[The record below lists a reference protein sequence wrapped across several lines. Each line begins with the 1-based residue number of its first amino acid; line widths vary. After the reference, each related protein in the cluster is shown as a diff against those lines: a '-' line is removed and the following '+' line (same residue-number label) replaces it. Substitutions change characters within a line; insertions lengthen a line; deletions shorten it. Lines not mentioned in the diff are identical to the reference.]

1 MKAFAARPEKARE
14 GRHNHLPIR
23 LLVAVLTGLCFGIQA
38 VGIYYDVHWHTLQ
51 YTADVDVDDTLTIV
65 KLGPGAQEAGFR
77 LGDHVLKI
85 DAQEV
90 NTLIQYRAALNRH
103 KVNTAVTVQV
113 QRGEQTVDLSAPV
126 QAQRLGLQF
135 AVFNLIAATFFAMG
149 ALVAFQRF
157 KDKAACLFF
166 FDALALGLYFALQNK
181 AAIGLVYI
189 AILVQGLVPGLTI
202 HFFLTFPRER
212 WLARR
217 QYGGWWFL
225 LYVPGLIVMGLLMH
239 AFTVSVMAG
248 TGIWYAPRYGQ
259 LLNIGFAWCIVSAIV
274 GLISVAYA
282 YATTSW
288 SIEKRQLQWLLW
300 GLSCAIV
307 AAIVDMALTL
317 MGEQGGLVSNVVLLL
332 TLPLPVSF
340 AFAILRYRLL
350 DIDLVVN
357 RSVVYGTLTATL
369 AALYLLLISVV
380 ASALGVAA
388 GSKSYTVV
396 VFLSALLI
404 GILANPLRAR
414 LQGLIDRTFFRQQV
428 DYQRALIE
436 WSQELSTSI
445 RFADL
450 RQLLLEK
457 VVQRLMV
464 DRAWLLILNEDE
476 TQLEA
481 LPVGEGEPGGVLRE
495 RPDAQELGR
504 LAVPAQSVTA
514 ADLARPDKVLLLGH
528 GEKEAAVQHEAGGAL
543 FAQGAPVAWK
553 EAGARV
559 AVPLVSGG
567 RLVGVYLLGSKLSG
581 DIYQSQELD
590 LLRTLGNQAAIAIAN
605 ARLYE
610 EIHAFSRELEQKV
623 RERTKELRDFV
634 SAVYHE
640 LSTPITAIR
649 GYVELLLAGKGR
661 ELPDKQERYLGIVDR
676 NVRRLLRLVSDLSD
690 VNRIDDGRLTIHP
703 QPVDLRQAAEETVNS
718 LASVIEEKG
727 LQADIALDRL
737 TSGTAMV
744 LGDPQRVVQILT
756 NLVSNACRYTPAG
769 GQITISAGQVD
780 RSVEITVRDTG
791 IGISREDLGHIFE
804 RFYRSGH
811 PLVREHPGTG
821 LGLAITK
828 SLVELHG
835 SNLWVDSEVGQGST
849 FGFSLP
855 VAEGQAHDE
864 P

>member
-1 MKAFAARPEKARE
+1 
-14 GRHNHLPIR
+14 
-23 LLVAVLTGLCFGIQA
+23 
-38 VGIYYDVHWHTLQ
+38 
-51 YTADVDVDDTLTIV
+51 
-65 KLGPGAQEAGFR
+65 
-77 LGDHVLKI
+77 
-85 DAQEV
+85 
-90 NTLIQYRAALNRH
+90 
-103 KVNTAVTVQV
+103 
-113 QRGEQTVDLSAPV
+113 
-126 QAQRLGLQF
+126 
-135 AVFNLIAATFFAMG
+135 
-149 ALVAFQRF
+149 
-157 KDKAACLFF
+157 
-166 FDALALGLYFALQNK
+166 
-181 AAIGLVYI
+181 
-189 AILVQGLVPGLTI
+189 
-202 HFFLTFPRER
+202 
-212 WLARR
+212 
-217 QYGGWWFL
+217 
-225 LYVPGLIVMGLLMH
+225 
-239 AFTVSVMAG
+239 
-248 TGIWYAPRYGQ
+248 
-259 LLNIGFAWCIVSAIV
+259 
-274 GLISVAYA
+274 
-282 YATTSW
+282 
-288 SIEKRQLQWLLW
+288 
-300 GLSCAIV
+300 
-307 AAIVDMALTL
+307 
-317 MGEQGGLVSNVVLLL
+317 
-332 TLPLPVSF
+332 
-340 AFAILRYRLL
+340 
-350 DIDLVVN
+350 
-357 RSVVYGTLTATL
+357 VVYGTLTATL

-404 GILANPLRAR
+404 GILTNPLRTR

-476 TQLEA
+476 TRLEA
-481 LPVGEGEPGGVLRE
+481 LPVGEGEQGGAPGE
-495 RPDAQELGR
+495 RLEAQGLGR

-514 ADLARPDKVLLLGH
+514 TDLVRPDKVFLLGYD
-528 GEKEAAVQHEAGGAL
+528 EKEAVAQHEGGGARL
-543 FAQGAPVAWK
+543 VQGAPVAWK

-610 EIHAFSRELEQKV
+610 EIHAFSQELEQKV

-649 GYVELLLAGKGR
+649 GYVELLLAGKGG

-690 VNRIDDGRLTIHP
+690 VNRIDDGRLRIHP
-703 QPVDLRQAAEETVNS
+703 QPVDLRQAVEETVNS
-718 LASVIEEKG
+718 LVSVIEEKG
-727 LQADIALDRL
+727 LQANIALDRL
-737 TSGTAMV
+737 ASGTATV

-756 NLVSNACRYTPAG
+756 NLVSNACRYTPVG
-769 GQITISAGQVD
+769 GQITISASQVD

-791 IGISREDLGHIFE
+791 IGISREDLAHIFE

-811 PLVREHPGTG
+811 PLVQEHPGTG
-821 LGLAITK
+821 LGLAITR

-835 SNLWVDSEVGQGST
+835 SNLWVDSEVGKGST

-855 VAEGQAHDE
+855 VAEGQEHDE